1 MTRID
6 QAVSG
11 RPASE
16 TGGSHERPSQ
26 DACRRFARC
35 VTMARTGSPP
45 EDPPGGA
52 ATCSSGG
59 MPPPVAGGLPGG
71 VPGGVPSGAVAHTD
85 PAGSQ
90 LTVVPG
96 AYGSGTPST
105 SEERPGLQEG
115 PGGMVAEPVRPQAL
129 ALAANFEPPA
139 PLGSD
144 TPQAM
149 ALARSLFRELP
160 LAAARE
166 RTLTVSFPAA
176 GGAVEQIVLS
186 TSGGIVSLVI
196 TARAEARERVAAA
209 LPELARLLRSRGL
222 RIASVGLD

>member
-6 QAVSG
+6 QGVTG
-11 RPASE
+11 RPAGE
-16 TGGSHERPSQ
+16 TGGSHARPSQ

-52 ATCSSGG
+52 ASCSSGG
-59 MPPPVAGGLPGG
+59 MPPSVAGGLPGG
-71 VPGGVPSGAVAHTD
+71 VPSSAVAHTD

-105 SEERPGLQEG
+105 SEERPGPQEG
-115 PGGMVAEPVRPQAL
+115 PGAMVAEPVRPQAL
-129 ALAANFEPPA
+129 ALAASFDSPA

-186 TSGGIVSLVI
+186 TSGGIVSLVV

-222 RIASVGLD
+222 RIGSVGLG

>member
-16 TGGSHERPSQ
+16 TGGSRERPSQ

-35 VTMARTGSPP
+35 VTMARTGSQP

-71 VPGGVPSGAVAHTD
+71 VPSSAVAHAD

-105 SEERPGLQEG
+105 SEERPGPQEG
-115 PGGMVAEPVRPQAL
+115 AGAMAAEPVRPQAL
-129 ALAANFEPPA
+129 ALAASFQPPA
-139 PLGSD
+139 PRGSD

-186 TSGGIVSLVI
+186 TSGGIVSLVV